1 MPEPSDLKA
10 LLDLVDIKTT
20 EIMNGDPYQEHRDIA
35 RWARNNGLIRD
46 LTDNEIQTRMN
57 NKTYKKVNKVIH
69 ANERKKKQKK
79 Q

>member
-10 LLDLVDIKTT
+10 LLDLVEVKTT
-20 EIMNGDPYQEHRDIA
+20 EIMNSDPYQEHREIA

-69 ANERKKKQKK
+69 ANERKKKKQK
-79 Q
+79 